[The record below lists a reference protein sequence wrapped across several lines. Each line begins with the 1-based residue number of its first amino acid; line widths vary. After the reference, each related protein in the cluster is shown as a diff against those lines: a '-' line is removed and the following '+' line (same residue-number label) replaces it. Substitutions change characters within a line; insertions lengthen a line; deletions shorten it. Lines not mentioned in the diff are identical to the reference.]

1 VQNVAPFAGC
11 EHERVDVRVVVVVR
25 AAQRTDREQDRLA
38 AGKGNRPAV
47 GSFAFFRCD
56 LYQLACLAAV
66 LIERVEPRARRRRI
80 DDRVVGPG
88 NPAGTGTAPTG
99 APVGRRRLPRGAGG
113 AYRYDELVQRDKC
126 SLDIFWLWDESL
138 EDSDNLPSPDV
149 IAAEI
154 IEDLR
159 AAQERFAEIQS
170 DLSRKPA

>member
-1 VQNVAPFAGC
+1 
-11 EHERVDVRVVVVVR
+11 VR
-25 AAQRTDREQDRLA
+25 
-38 AGKGNRPAV
+38 P
-47 GSFAFFRCD
+47 C
-56 LYQLACLAAV
+56 QLACLAAV

-80 DDRVVGPG
+80 DDRWSAQAIPRVPDS
-88 NPAGTGTAPTG
+88 TAPTG
-99 APVGRRRLPRGAGG
+99 APLGRRRLPRGAGG

-126 SLDIFWLWDESL
+126 SLDIFWLRDESP